1 MERYVELLKY
11 GFKFKKFEPGTMP
24 KGLFAIGFDDSQ
36 WDTVRVPHDWAING
50 PFGEEYDK
58 KKKTAV
64 VDGERRIIEQ
74 TGRTGGLPSMGQ
86 GVYRKWISVP
96 KEDEGKRIFLE
107 LDGVMWTSEVYVNGI
122 KMGSCHFGYRSY
134 DVEITA
140 ALRFG
145 EDNLIAV
152 YAEVG
157 SYACRWYT
165 GGGIYRNLRLVK
177 KAPSHI
183 KKDGV
188 WVRPLCVGA
197 DSAIFEVSA
206 ELENAVGF
214 DVQIFDPS
222 GKLVSCARADKNV
235 TYIEIEDPQKWDVD
249 APNLYTAKVNIASG
263 DCETVRLGVRTSK
276 FTPNGYYLN
285 GRYLKINGVC
295 MHHDL
300 GSLGSAVNTAALRR
314 QIEILKGMGV
324 NSIRT
329 SHNPPS
335 PELLELC
342 DEMGILVMD
351 EFFDE
356 WVDPKVENGYAKY
369 FKEHACKD
377 VVDTIRRDRNHPC
390 IVMWSIGNE
399 IREQWTKDGA
409 HVCKLLADC
418 VHAEDPT
425 RPVTAGISA
434 PIEALDNRLV
444 LYLDVVGLNYKPHL
458 YKEWH
463 EKFPDM
469 IIVGSETESC
479 VSTRGVY
486 HFPAV
491 PEIPVHRDADLAV
504 SAYELGAPSWA
515 YYAERELAA
524 QKDCDFVLGEYI
536 WTGFDYLGEPTPY
549 FEEWPSRSSYFGVVD
564 LAGLPKNRYFLYRSV
579 WTKERVLHVFPH
591 WTWHGKE
598 GQTVPVHVF
607 TNYPEVELFI
617 NGVSQGK
624 RRHGTENEIE
634 RFRLM
639 WNETVY
645 EPGELVAVAYCED
658 GNEADRVTIKT
669 AGVAKRIVLEAY
681 KSKIQAD
688 GDDLNY
694 ITASI
699 VDENGTLCETQ
710 DTRLT
715 FCVEGAGELL
725 TTDAG
730 DQREIESFA
739 RPDKRTLG
747 GKLVACVR
755 SILGKSGKVTVSC
768 RADGL
773 ESAVL
778 EFESLT

>member
-11 GFKFKKFEPGTMP
+11 GFKFKKFEQGTMP

-58 KKKTAV
+58 KKKSAV

-206 ELENAVGF
+206 ELENAIGF
-214 DVQIFDPS
+214 EVQVFDPS
-222 GKLVSCARADKNV
+222 GKPVTTARADKNV
-235 TYIEIEDPQKWDVD
+235 TYIEIENPQKWDVD
-249 APNLYTAKVNIASG
+249 APNLYTAKVSIASG
-263 DCETVRLGVRTSK
+263 DCESVRFGVRTSK

-335 PELLELC
+335 PELLTLC

-356 WVDPKVENGYAKY
+356 WIDPKVENGYAKY
-369 FKEHACKD
+369 FKEHACAD

-399 IREQWTKDGA
+399 IREQWIKDGA
-409 HVCKLLADC
+409 QVCKLLVDR

-524 QKDCDFVLGEYI
+524 QKDCDFVHGEYI

-564 LAGLPKNRYFLYRSV
+564 LAGLPKNRYFLYKSV
-579 WTKERVLHVFPH
+579 WTNDTVLHVFPH

-617 NGVSQGK
+617 NGVSQGR

-645 EPGELVAVAYCED
+645 EPGELVAVAFDEN
-658 GNEADRVTIKT
+658 GSEAERKVIKT
-669 AGVAKRIVLEAY
+669 ANSAQKIILEAY
-681 KSKIQAD
+681 KPKICAD

-755 SILGKSGKVTVSC
+755 SVLGKSGKVTVSC

-773 ESAVL
+773 ESAAL
-778 EFESLT
+778 EFESLM

>member
-1 MERYVELLKY
+1 MERYVELLQY

-24 KGLFAIGFDDSQ
+24 KGLFAIDFDDSQ

-58 KKKTAV
+58 KKKSAV

-86 GVYRKWISVP
+86 GVYRKWVNVP

-214 DVQIFDPS
+214 DVQIFDPK
-222 GKLVSCARADKNV
+222 GKLVTTARADKNV
-235 TYIEIEDPQKWDVD
+235 TYIEIENPQKWDVD
-249 APNLYTAKVNIASG
+249 APNLYTAKVSIASG
-263 DCETVRLGVRTSK
+263 DCESVRFGVRTSK

-300 GSLGSAVNTAALRR
+300 GSLGSAVNTAALHR

-335 PELLELC
+335 PELLTLC

-356 WVDPKVENGYAKY
+356 WIDPKVENGYAKY
-369 FKEHACKD
+369 FKEHACAD

-409 HVCKLLADC
+409 QVCKLLADC
-418 VHAEDPT
+418 VHKEDPT

-469 IIVGSETESC
+469 MIVGSETESC

-524 QKDCDFVLGEYI
+524 QKDYDFILGEYI

-564 LAGLPKNRYFLYRSV
+564 LAGLPKNRYYLYKSV
-579 WTKERVLHVFPH
+579 WTNDTVLHVFPH

-624 RRHGTENEIE
+624 RRHGAENEIE

-645 EPGELVAVAYCED
+645 EPGELVAVAFDEN
-658 GNEADRVTIKT
+658 GSEAERKVIKT
-669 AGVAKRIVLEAY
+669 ANSAQKIILEAY
-681 KSKIQAD
+681 KPKICAD

-710 DTRLT
+710 DARLT
-715 FCVEGAGELL
+715 FDVSGAGELL

-755 SILGKSGKVTVSC
+755 SVLGKSGKVTVSC

-773 ESAVL
+773 ESAAL
-778 EFESLT
+778 EFESLM